1 MDSEKLNRFLFPAL
15 TSMLLL
21 SEPRLSRR
29 IIWNLSGFTIILF
42 LWRQLIAASH
52 SDSKIDSNSLSVHA
66 KLAKVL
72 SSAKLWTEAFGIKK
86 KKWLKKKKK
95 NWSENWA
102 LGYTWYDCVK
112 LTLQYSLFIWTH
124 CLRFFLNNRCSKANH
139 YLDHMLRVLRSV
151 SRVLCSQNL

>member
-52 SDSKIDSNSLSVHA
+52 SDSKIDINSLSVHA

-95 NWSENWA
+95 KIGPKIEPWGTPDMTVSNS
-102 LGYTWYDCVK
+102 L
-112 LTLQYSLFIWTH
+112 YSI
-124 CLRFFLNNRCSKANH
+124 H
-139 YLDHMLRVLRSV
+139 YLFEHIVYV
-151 SRVLCSQNL
+151 FF

>member
-95 NWSENWA
+95 KLVRKLS
-102 LGYTWYDCVK
+102 LGVHLIWLCQTHFTVFTIY
-112 LTLQYSLFIWTH
+112 LNTLFT
-124 CLRFFLNNRCSKANH
+124 FFFK
-139 YLDHMLRVLRSV
+139 
-151 SRVLCSQNL
+151 

>member
-21 SEPRLSRR
+21 SEQRLSRR

-95 NWSENWA
+95 KIGPKIEPWVHLIWLCQTHFTVFTIYLN
-102 LGYTWYDCVK
+102 
-112 LTLQYSLFIWTH
+112 TLFT
-124 CLRFFLNNRCSKANH
+124 FFFK
-139 YLDHMLRVLRSV
+139 
-151 SRVLCSQNL
+151 